1 MPDPDDTP
9 GSPMEEA
16 KAVRRS
22 KDGKNF
28 IRTHKIWAKL

>member
-16 KAVRRS
+16 KAVRRI